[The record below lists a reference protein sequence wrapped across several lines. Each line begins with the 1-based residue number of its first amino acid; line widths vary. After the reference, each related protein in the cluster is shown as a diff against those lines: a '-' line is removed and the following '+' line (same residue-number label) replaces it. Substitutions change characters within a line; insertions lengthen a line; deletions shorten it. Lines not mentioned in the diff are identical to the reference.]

1 MARIARVAI
10 LGLVVA
16 MGLRAMGVADDIVN
30 LAFGLVLGAVAVAIA
45 LAFGLGGRDAAGQA
59 AQRWA
64 DGYLSRQR
72 PPDGE
77 SMTPAPPAR
86 DGAGPRA
93 HWPGRHRVV
102 AGTRGEVT
110 FKPWSTTTP

>member
-45 LAFGLGGRDAAGQA
+45 LAFGLGGRDAAGKV

-72 PPDGE
+72 PSDGE
-77 SMTPAPPAR
+77 SMTPTSR
-86 DGAGPRA
+86 NSDERRGGKEC
-93 HWPGRHRVV
+93 V
-102 AGTRGEVT
+102 GTCRSR
-110 FKPWSTTTP
+110 WSL

>member
-45 LAFGLGGRDAAGQA
+45 LAFGLGGREAAGKV

-72 PPDGE
+72 P
-77 SMTPAPPAR
+77 R
-86 DGAGPRA
+86 DGQSLTAAASARGGT
-93 HWPGRHRVV
+93 GRSEED
-102 AGTRGEVT
+102 TSELQ
-110 FKPWSTTTP
+110 S